1 VKVDAPKSKC
11 ILISFSNLNW
21 NEISFRREIMN
32 KDECRYICPFCAFA
46 VPSDGKFCPNCGAS
60 LDALSEP
67 VVSDGI
73 PSKTHEVSPVS
84 VYSSSQVASS
94 RDYYGPTQQQS
105 PAAQGTFYQPVHPMP
120 PPQKVVYIPN
130 TRPRNSSEG
139 TLALIFAILSC
150 VGILPCLGSILAITL
165 GQKAADTPTG
175 TTAVIL
181 GWITFALYVIA
192 IIISIIFYI

>member
-1 VKVDAPKSKC
+1 
-11 ILISFSNLNW
+11 
-21 NEISFRREIMN
+21 MN
-32 KDECRYICPFCAFA
+32 KDGFRNVCPFCAFA
-46 VPSDGKFCPNCGAS
+46 VLSDGKFCPNCGAS

-67 VVSDGI
+67 AVSDGI

-84 VYSSSQVASS
+84 AYSSSQVASS

-105 PAAQGTFYQPVHPMP
+105 PAAQGTFYQPVHPIP

-150 VGILPCLGSILAITL
+150 VGILPVLVPSLL
-165 GQKAADTPTG
+165 
-175 TTAVIL
+175 L
-181 GWITFALYVIA
+181 R
-192 IIISIIFYI
+192 

>member
-1 VKVDAPKSKC
+1 MC
-11 ILISFSNLNW
+11 I
-21 NEISFRREIMN
+21 
-32 KDECRYICPFCAFA
+32 
-46 VPSDGKFCPNCGAS
+46 
-60 LDALSEP
+60 
-67 VVSDGI
+67 
-73 PSKTHEVSPVS
+73 
-84 VYSSSQVASS
+84 
-94 RDYYGPTQQQS
+94 RDR
-105 PAAQGTFYQPVHPMP
+105 
-120 PPQKVVYIPN
+120 N